1 MHRSRGASLHI
12 APKRR
17 AHAPLVVLDLHT
29 VAAVDLLHLRLE
41 VLIAARKC
49 VHARPLV
56 VVAPVLIEE
65 TDGSHGA
72 VIRHTL
78 KRAALVHQEGQ
89 DGVALR
95 DDLVGLLGHDR
106 AERQAAQARVEDV
119 RLEGGAHVLVQHAVG
134 LRDHGLGLVAPR
146 VEEEVLEPR
155 VLRAV
160 VGAGARVGAELG
172 LAREGDQALDDALFG
187 RVKLRQRLSVGAD
200 EERAV
205 VWKLRVVAVL
215 GRAGEHA
222 AAGELLQVVQVD
234 LLGLVGLLAIHDG
247 HADGPG
253 LELVKGGVGL
263 VREECGR
270 RGVAGATDDH
280 VDEREH

>member
-72 VIRHTL
+72 VIRHAL

-172 LAREGDQALDDALFG
+172 LAREG
-187 RVKLRQRLSVGAD
+187 RCCCVWRQ
-200 EERAV
+200 
-205 VWKLRVVAVL
+205 VL
-215 GRAGEHA
+215 PQLESF
-222 AAGELLQVVQVD
+222 
-234 LLGLVGLLAIHDG
+234 LLAGFTICTVHKYAG
-247 HADGPG
+247 A
-253 LELVKGGVGL
+253 LLAS
-263 VREECGR
+263 RE
-270 RGVAGATDDH
+270 RGVRPLSQTLRPGNPKS
-280 VDEREH
+280 